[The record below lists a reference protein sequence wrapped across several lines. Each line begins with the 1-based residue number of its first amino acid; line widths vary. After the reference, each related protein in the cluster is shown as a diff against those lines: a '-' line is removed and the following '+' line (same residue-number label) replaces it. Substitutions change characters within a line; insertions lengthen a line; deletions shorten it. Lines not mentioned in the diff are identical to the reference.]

1 MQLKRN
7 ILAILCLFLL
17 VNFGCAAGTNSVRPA
32 DWATPV
38 AGVPVKNCYKVTDD
52 IYRSAQ
58 PEAETADSLKK
69 MGIKS
74 ILNLRHYH
82 NDSEGFTKSGI
93 ILCDCSMNAGSA
105 SVKELTEALKII
117 QNAPKPI
124 LIHCWQGSDR
134 TGFVIAGY
142 RMVIQGWSA
151 EKAIDELR
159 NGGYGYHESE
169 FPNIMKT
176 LRNMDVQAVRKA
188 VLAS

>member
-1 MQLKRN
+1 M
-7 ILAILCLFLL
+7 
-17 VNFGCAAGTNSVRPA
+17 RPA
-32 DWATPV
+32 DWAAPV
-38 AGVPVKNCYKVTDD
+38 AGAPVKNYYKVNDD
-52 IYRSAQ
+52 IYRAAQ
-58 PEAETADSLKK
+58 PADGTADSLKK
-69 MGIKS
+69 MGIRS

-82 NDSEGFTKSGI
+82 KDSEEFTKKGI
-93 ILCDCSMNAGSA
+93 ILCDWSMNAGSV
-105 SVKELTEALKII
+105 SVKDLTEALKII

-142 RMVIQGWSA
+142 RMVMQGWSA

-176 LRNMDVQAVRKA
+176 LRNMDVQTVRKA